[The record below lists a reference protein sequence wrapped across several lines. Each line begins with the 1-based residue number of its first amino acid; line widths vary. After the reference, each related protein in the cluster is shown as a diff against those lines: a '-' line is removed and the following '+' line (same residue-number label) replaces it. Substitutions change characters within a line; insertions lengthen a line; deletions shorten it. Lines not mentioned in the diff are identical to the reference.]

1 MEKLTRRQIL
11 LAGLTT
17 GVAASL
23 TTDYG
28 RRRAAR
34 RRDEAL
40 QAIAEAQLDA
50 ESLMEATVEQELR
63 SLEEIRSIQASVN
76 QIVPPIPYERE
87 MSKRLILC
95 NKLTT
100 QQYIR
105 GKLDPSYDGSIQIL
119 PAFVDALRP
128 YTQVASF
135 RGNEEEAVE
144 DVEIQRPANVPLY
157 EVQAQLQD
165 QLEQTEASMEDAIQ
179 EVVTLRRK
187 VPVYYGFVLESE
199 DHSLVLFRGTQRR
212 VEWLNN
218 IDAIHVDYVNADGA
232 FGRIHG
238 GFQSKYQELVN
249 PLPLEVMGR
258 LNPTKPCY
266 VSGHSLG
273 GAIATLATLDAALNL
288 PELRPQ
294 LRLYTYASPRVGD
307 VVFANAFYQQV
318 PNSYRI
324 VNLADVVPLVPPTQ
338 LDGPYVHVGQKWAF
352 LSQNDDVL
360 PNHQIDTYRHAIDQD
375 TETEAIGPY
384 VNLRNGLNSLERG

>member
-1 MEKLTRRQIL
+1 MENLTRRQIL

-23 TTDYG
+23 TTDHV
-28 RRRAAR
+28 RRREAR
-34 RRDEAL
+34 RREEAL

-50 ESLMEATVEQELR
+50 DSLMEATVQRELAA
-63 SLEEIRSIQASVN
+63 LEEVRSIQASVDR
-76 QIVPPIPYERE
+76 VAPPIPYDRE
-87 MSKRLILC
+87 MSKQLILG

-100 QQYIR
+100 QQYLR
-105 GKLDPSYDGSIQIL
+105 GKLDPHYDGSIQIL
-119 PAFVDALRP
+119 PAFGETFRQ
-128 YTQVASF
+128 YNQVASF
-135 RGNEEEAVE
+135 RGHEEEAVE

-165 QLEQTEASMEDAIQ
+165 HLDQTEANMEDAIQ
-179 EVVTLRRK
+179 EVVQLRRK

-199 DHSLVLFRGTQRR
+199 ERSLVVFRGTQRR

-218 IDAIHVDYVNADGA
+218 ISAIHEDFIDPKVHSPL
-232 FGRIHG
+232 GRVHVGFHG
-238 GFQSKYQELVN
+238 KYKELVD

-273 GAIATLATLDAALNL
+273 GAIATLAALDAALNL

-307 VVFANAFYQQV
+307 VAFANAFQQQV

-360 PNHQIDTYRHAIDQD
+360 PNHQIKTYRNAIDQEAENEVID
-375 TETEAIGPY
+375 TY
-384 VNLRNGLNSLERG
+384 VNLKII